1 MDIFSEAIAF
11 GITPFETVYFENN
24 SPQRL
29 QSHYKRLKRA
39 SNVFCS
45 NFSETFDEFENHIKL
60 FINSSNKDTGVL
72 KIILLDRKLNF
83 KIRDASYNK
92 DIFREGISL
101 CISKTRNDKSN
112 IFTYFKTLNYG
123 KNVLEDKRAKQK
135 GYNSC
140 LLLNNNNEIC
150 ETAYANIF
158 FRKGKTV
165 YTPHLRC
172 GILPGVMRKGIL
184 EFSRANNYE
193 VKKEKLCIEDI
204 KFMDEAFIS
213 SSVSSAFPVKSIGGI
228 KFSSRDFI
236 EFIKEENKFKRPW
249 NN

>member
-11 GITPFETVYFENN
+11 GITPFETVYFQNK

-45 NFSETFDEFENHIKL
+45 TFSKTFNEFQNDIRL
-60 FINSSNKDTGVL
+60 FINSSSKDTGVL
-72 KIILLDRKLNF
+72 KIILLDGKLNF

-92 DIFREGISL
+92 EMFRKGISL
-101 CISKTRNDKSN
+101 CISKIRNDKSN

-158 FRKGKTV
+158 FRKGKTI

-172 GILPGVMRKGIL
+172 GILPGVMRKDIL
-184 EFSRANNYE
+184 EFSRINNYE
-193 VKKEKLCIEDI
+193 VKKEKMYIEDI
-204 KFMDEAFIS
+204 RFMDEAFIS
-213 SSVSSAFPVKSIGGI
+213 SSISSAFPVKFIDNI
-228 KFSSRDFI
+228 EFSSRDFVN
-236 EFIKEENKFKRPW
+236 FIKVENKFKRPW